1 MNDDK
6 VESISAKMRCWAD
19 ESDCKERLSA
29 FIAVDE
35 LGYDDYSIFEGGRR
49 LFRRNFVIKESLRKE
64 MGGDV

>member
-1 MNDDK
+1 MQK
-6 VESISAKMRCWAD
+6 
-19 ESDCKERLSA
+19 RLSA